1 MRPNEVTS
9 TLGVRNEEPKGVV
22 GCVTTHLFE
31 EGCLLAD
38 IGNSRVHIYN
48 GKEVFH
54 LLHDE
59 AIERYAKEKL
69 YYISVNH
76 RLEERI
82 KAETS
87 WENISGKVHIAG
99 EYEAMGVDR
108 RALCL
113 SHDNGVFVDAG
124 SAITVDVVERGV
136 YRGGFIYPGLSA
148 MQESYARISPALKTA
163 LDTTIDLTRLP
174 LTTKEQISYGIIASI
189 KALIVQH
196 SKGKNVY
203 FTGGDGK
210 LLSTFFDHALYDET
224 LVFQGMKRALR
235 ASEELGIRN

>member
-1 MRPNEVTS
+1 M
-9 TLGVRNEEPKGVV
+9 
-22 GCVTTHLFE
+22 
-31 EGCLLAD
+31 LLAD
-38 IGNSRVHIYN
+38 IGNTRIHLYD
-48 GKEVFH
+48 GKAVIH
-54 LLHDE
+54 LLHAE
-59 AIERYAKEKL
+59 AIAEYGDQKV
-69 YYISVNH
+69 YYISVNQH
-76 RLEERI
+76 LEECI
-82 KAETS
+82 QTETV
-87 WENISGKVHIAG
+87 WKNISDKVHIAG
-99 EYEAMGVDR
+99 EYETMGVDR

-189 KALIVQH
+189 KSLIQMHTEGRSLYV
-196 SKGKNVY
+196 
-203 FTGGDGK
+203 TGGDGQRIAD
-210 LLSTFFDHALYDET
+210 LFSDAVYDET
-224 LVFQGMKRALR
+224 LVFKGMGYALG